1 MNKITIK
8 YLVTDTGKVPFKEW
22 LKELDKPIRSII
34 LSRLDRVAL
43 GNFGDCHS
51 IQGAKGISEMRF
63 DVGAG
68 YRIYYGKEGNEII
81 ILLIG
86 GSKRTQSRDIE
97 KAKRYWQDYNGV
109 ES

>member
-8 YLVTDTGKVPFKEW
+8 YFVTDTGKVPFKEW
-22 LKELDKPIRSII
+22 LKELDKPIRAII
-34 LSRLDRVAL
+34 LARLDRISL

-63 DVGAG
+63 DIGAG
-68 YRIYYGKEGNEII
+68 YRIYYGKEGNTVI
-81 ILLIG
+81 ILLVG
-86 GSKRTQSRDIE
+86 GSKRTQTRDIE
-97 KAKRYWQDYNGV
+97 KAKRYWQDYYGI